1 MPAKSRSILLF
12 VCFVLILPCL
22 FLSYR
27 GPISFAIWRFILR
40 DSVGGEAVHFSYVIP
55 LPWLQRIWELRVYFQ
70 PTLLSTYRCFSQHC
84 HQPASS
90 LAGNKMGN
98 SHAIPCSIVERWWRT
113 SLRSQQFASDP
124 HLQNVETNEFE
135 KCVPCAFR
143 LLLFLHFLL
152 VLLAVWNM
160 GPVWWI
166 FSHRGDHRLESMA
179 FYAFTQFFF
188 KCKGRNCANV

>member
-27 GPISFAIWRFILR
+27 ARSHLQFDGSFWGILWVER
-40 DSVGGEAVHFSYVIP
+40 QSTFHVIP

-70 PTLLSTYRCFSQHC
+70 PTLLSTYRCFPQHC

-188 KCKGRNCANV
+188 KCKWRNCANV